1 MFWWLWL
8 RPLLHAHLHVQLCVA
23 SHGTWWISWKSP
35 TALLQLVHPF
45 CVSCPCK
52 AAVKQ
57 MWFHLYCTSGSVD
70 LVFHACAFP
79 NPHWLLL
86 SCFPGVY
93 CQLYF
98 LNVGHGQIPLA
109 DIVKQ
114 PLLKKSI
121 NFVTFFFFLANLRWP
136 TGAHA
141 LRSQL
146 FASLLV
152 SRGFCCVLSY
162 LQCILFSACCT
173 CSVSFIQHF

>member
-1 MFWWLWL
+1 MFWWLGWDL
-8 RPLLHAHLHVQLCVA
+8 FCTHRHVQLCVA

-45 CVSCPCK
+45 CVWCPCK

-79 NPHWLLL
+79 NPHWLLV

-98 LNVGHGQIPLA
+98 LNVGNGQIPSA

-114 PLLKKSI
+114 PLLKKKYS
-121 NFVTFFFFLANLRWP
+121 FCYLLLFLGKP
-136 TGAHA
+136 TVAD
-141 LRSQL
+141 RCTR
-146 FASLLV
+146 FTIPSLLV

-173 CSVSFIQHF
+173 CSVSFRQHF